1 MTLKASMFEVHCI
14 PDACAQ
20 INLVATKDIEKKAIL
35 YLVDS

>member
-20 INLVATKDIEKKAIL
+20 INLVATKEDIDF
-35 YLVDS
+35 VSC